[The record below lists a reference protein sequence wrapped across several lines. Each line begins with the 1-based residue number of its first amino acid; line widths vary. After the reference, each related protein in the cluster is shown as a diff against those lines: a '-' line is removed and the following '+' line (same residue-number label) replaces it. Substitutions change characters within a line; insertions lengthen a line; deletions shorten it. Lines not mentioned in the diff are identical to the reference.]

1 MDKSHRYQNVLNTSY
16 AVLQD
21 YPMDMIGRMAI
32 ISSILKTEFS
42 EWIFCGFY
50 RVVKP
55 NLLEIGPY
63 QGNLIACGQITFGR
77 GVCGAAATNKKS
89 IIVDDVSSF
98 PDYIACDDQ
107 TISEIV
113 VPIIKN
119 DKLIAILDI
128 DGGTEGQ
135 FDTKD
140 QSFLEELVTLI

>member
-55 NLLEIGPY
+55 DLLEIRPY
-63 QGNLIACGQITFGR
+63 QGNLIACGHITFDR

-113 VPIIKN
+113 VPVIKN

-128 DGGTEGQ
+128 DGDTEGQ
-135 FDTKD
+135 FDNED

>member
-63 QGNLIACGQITFGR
+63 QGNLIACAHITFDR

-113 VPIIKN
+113 VPVIKN

-128 DGGTEGQ
+128 DGDTEGQ
-135 FDTKD
+135 FDNED

>member
-1 MDKSHRYQNVLNTSY
+1 MYLGLHGM
-16 AVLQD
+16 
-21 YPMDMIGRMAI
+21 P
-32 ISSILKTEFS
+32 LKQPEQQKIYHYW
-42 EWIFCGFY
+42 EWEDRGHQ
-50 RVVKP
+50 RVWN

-63 QGNLIACGQITFGR
+63 QGNLIACGHITFDR

-113 VPIIKN
+113 VPVIKN

-128 DGGTEGQ
+128 DGDTEGQ
-135 FDTKD
+135 FDNED

>member
-1 MDKSHRYQNVLNTSY
+1 M
-16 AVLQD
+16 
-21 YPMDMIGRMAI
+21 G
-32 ISSILKTEFS
+32 ILPLVEAS
-42 EWIFCGFY
+42 CGS
-50 RVVKP
+50 
-55 NLLEIGPY
+55 
-63 QGNLIACGQITFGR
+63 
-77 GVCGAAATNKKS
+77 AATNKKS

-113 VPIIKN
+113 VPVIKN

-128 DGGTEGQ
+128 DGDTEGQ

>member
-63 QGNLIACGQITFGR
+63 QGNLIACGHITFDR

-113 VPIIKN
+113 VPVIKN

-128 DGGTEGQ
+128 DGDTEGQ
-135 FDTKD
+135 FDNED
-140 QSFLEELVTLI
+140 QSFLEKLVTLI